1 MDKTGKTCEMN
12 SSDESENKNPKEVEE
27 SKTTPEQQT
36 ERPLNHLESSNL
48 PECSGESKINEKKE
62 ELDATGVC
70 PHSQSKQQEETGHVS
85 RNLEHSEGIPSF
97 QCCQPVCSILKG
109 ENDSQTEQMNDNVEE
124 PEMDVQKGEDS
135 DEVFDLTDNEPE
147 NESDLGAFYE
157 QDQSVLSIN
166 EVDADD
172 SKGNIENLKNTEI
185 RSDEVLVRQ
194 PKNTKCLEKSDTF
207 ASIYKCSQPTQ
218 TIYDL
223 WAVRI
228 SVSFIPAGA
237 REEAYRFGTFCLRVD
252 LERGISILLAR
263 EGFFCNNNSDII
275 CAFCGRSL
283 QQYHLRL
290 GDRHL
295 NVFLERHRHI
305 CNLAHNI
312 SMAIYGINLAHH
324 VQVMQGNHDSLCV
337 SGSHYQQQ
345 GVCSF
350 AQQMRGLFPNTCIVP
365 SGTTYNE
372 AQRFLPWPNLVE
384 HHRMDGNNSIP
395 RNVNDMQME
404 NQESNP
410 HQDPPREN
418 QSTTEHLAKT
428 TKSGAPATTVQRSAT
443 LQADCFM
450 TGATGTS
457 ADLSRR
463 SHNER
468 NRVRRESRRCV
479 RYVDLEHA
487 DMNRRIAS
495 FNDHNEFRQRPRDM
509 ALAGLYHSGTHGNVR
524 CFSCGVVLGEWKD
537 DDVPLLEHIR
547 EQPEC
552 DFIQEHVL
560 EFIRDHP
567 HSVDGIVQAF
577 VGSSIGTTVIGRG
590 FTRGDVV
597 DGIRRLL
604 RNGERVT
611 ADSII
616 CEINKENVNIG
627 VQFS

>member
-1 MDKTGKTCEMN
+1 MDKTGKTSEMN
-12 SSDESENKNPKEVEE
+12 LSNEGQNRNSKELEE
-27 SKTTPEQQT
+27 SKITLEQQT
-36 ERPLNHLESSNL
+36 ERPLNHLESPSVK
-48 PECSGESKINEKKE
+48 ECSGGGDINNEDFNALGVHQVE
-62 ELDATGVC
+62 FGATGVC
-70 PHSQSKQQEETGHVS
+70 PRSQSKQQEETGHVS
-85 RNLEHSEGIPSF
+85 RNLEHSEGNTSF

-109 ENDSQTEQMNDNVEE
+109 ENDSHVEQMNGNVEE
-124 PEMDVQKGEDS
+124 SEMDALKGRDS
-135 DEVFDLTDNEPE
+135 DEILELTV
-147 NESDLGAFYE
+147 NESEKDHKYVYLRMRYLMF
-157 QDQSVLSIN
+157 SFF
-166 EVDADD
+166 
-172 SKGNIENLKNTEI
+172 KG
-185 RSDEVLVRQ
+185 
-194 PKNTKCLEKSDTF
+194 NTKCLEKIDKR
-207 ASIYKCSQPTQ
+207 ASILYGYIHPTKP
-218 TIYDL
+218 IIDL

-228 SVSFIPAGA
+228 SVSFIPAEA

-345 GVCSF
+345 GVCTY
-350 AQQMRGLFPNTCIVP
+350 AQQIRRPFSNIVP
-365 SGTTYNE
+365 SGTINNE
-372 AQRFLPWPNLVE
+372 TQRFLPWPNLVE
-384 HHRMDGNNSIP
+384 HQRMDGNNSIP
-395 RNVNDMQME
+395 RNADAVQME

-410 HQDPPREN
+410 RQD

-428 TKSGAPATTVQRSAT
+428 TKSGAPATTVQGSAT

-457 ADLSRR
+457 ADLPS
-463 SHNER
+463 SQSER
-468 NRVRRESRRCV
+468 DRVTR
-479 RYVDLEHA
+479 VD
-487 DMNRRIAS
+487 D
-495 FNDHNEFRQRPRDM
+495 
-509 ALAGLYHSGTHGNVR
+509 
-524 CFSCGVVLGEWKD
+524 
-537 DDVPLLEHIR
+537 
-547 EQPEC
+547 
-552 DFIQEHVL
+552 
-560 EFIRDHP
+560 
-567 HSVDGIVQAF
+567 IVQAL
-577 VGSSIGTTVIGRG
+577 VGSSIGTTVIGLG

-604 RNGERVT
+604 RTGERVT

-616 CEINKENVNIG
+616 CEITKRM
-627 VQFS
+627 